1 MNCQVGRSQAEQGLI
16 VSVLRNGR
24 GDCSRGGPTAD
35 HQDLTVV
42 NIGGPFGPRDE
53 RPAVMLVEG
62 PGREPNPILVPA
74 VEDDAG
80 EWTPAPGWWMFG
92 GNYASGDSR
101 FCEAVARLGG
111 TPGMA
116 AKVHDRIEAPD
127 VKVST
132 TGSDG
137 APVVIGIV
145 RRRGMTWFALDQLG
159 EQLSQHTSEDD
170 AAQAIEVAAGVQ
182 K

>member
-1 MNCQVGRSQAEQGLI
+1 MNCQVGQSQAGQGLI
-16 VSVLRNGR
+16 VSVFRNCQ
-24 GDCSRGGPTAD
+24 GDYSRGGLTAD
-35 HQDLTVV
+35 HQALTVV

-53 RPAVMLVEG
+53 RPAVMLIQG
-62 PGREPNPILVPA
+62 PGRGPNPIIVPA
-74 VEDDAG
+74 VAGDAG

-101 FCEAVARLGG
+101 FSDALARLGG

-127 VKVST
+127 VEVST

-159 EQLSQHTSEDD
+159 EQLSQDTSEDD
-170 AAQAIEVAAGVQ
+170 AAQAIEVAAGGQ